1 MKEIDDL
8 KDFLSKAHGEI
19 TIRVDGMA
27 PHVEGTINDSGMM
40 MAAFACMKCI
50 EVNRGNSFDETV
62 EMMKNLNSIM
72 GYHAQGEINGE
83 KYD

>member
-40 MAAFACMKCI
+40 MAASW
-50 EVNRGNSFDETV
+50 E
-62 EMMKNLNSIM
+62 
-72 GYHAQGEINGE
+72 
-83 KYD
+83 

>member
-19 TIRVDGMA
+19 TIRADGMA

-40 MAAFACMKCI
+40 MAAFACMKSL
-50 EVNRGNSFDETV
+50 EVRGGSFDNTV
-62 EMMKNLNSIM
+62 EMMKGLNNIM
-72 GYHAQGEINGE
+72 GYHVNGKIGDAE
-83 KYD
+83 YD

>member
-1 MKEIDDL
+1 MKEVDDL

-40 MAAFACMKCI
+40 MVAFACMKCI
-50 EVNRGNSFDETV
+50 EARRGGSFDDTV
-62 EMMKNLNSIM
+62 EMMKGLNSIM
-72 GYHAQGEINGE
+72 GYHVEGEIDGKNL
-83 KYD
+83 